1 MKEGLGTILVILL
14 LFWFIDSH
22 ADCKE
27 DNWDAYK
34 VAKAAHQEMLKEDL
48 LAHLEASPE
57 IMPDR
62 REKIKLWIDE
72 VYSLPK
78 DQLEPWWRSHHRE
91 CTGEDEA

>member
-1 MKEGLGTILVILL
+1 MKESLGTILIILL
-14 LFWFIDSH
+14 LFWYIDGW

-27 DNWDAYK
+27 DNWDALK
-34 VAKAAHQEMLKEDL
+34 VSKLAYQGVLKEDL
-48 LAHLEASPE
+48 LAHLETSKEIEPE
-57 IMPDR
+57 R

-78 DQLEPWWRSHHRE
+78 DKLDLWWRSHHRE